1 MPTSKSPGTPS
12 RGAASPRTIN
22 ARSQGEA
29 AGAQLVDTLNSLVE
43 DLIKENRRLQK
54 QVDKLSA
61 GGTGPAAASLE
72 RGLKAIQKRIEKT
85 LALSGAGAPAARRK
99 SPVRPATGSARVRRK
114 PATPPG

>member
-1 MPTSKSPGTPS
+1 MPTSKTPAS
-12 RGAASPRTIN
+12 TPRGATGPRPAD
-22 ARSQGEA
+22 ARSKGEA

-61 GGTGPAAASLE
+61 GGTGQAAAGLE

-85 LALSGAGAPAARRK
+85 LAMTGSGAASTRRK
-99 SPVRPATGSARVRRK
+99 SPVRPPTASPRVRRK
-114 PATPPG
+114 PASPPG